1 MSLFPT
7 QCLLFLLPMY
17 PTYLFIVNI
26 LETWFRWC
34 PPNPLANEVL
44 LNLIRILSSKVI
56 IHLDTV
62 HIIPSPP
69 NNHRERW
76 KKMCFYPLPETK
88 ALAILVSKSLP
99 ILSSIHLYFCRT
111 KSIAIRF
118 YIEGSNCWRSSN
130 LCSRAWIFMLFLPK
144 KHFIPIAEDQG
155 SFVIVI

>member
-76 KKMCFYPLPETK
+76 KKNVFLSASCNQSSCNFGFQIPSYL
-88 ALAILVSKSLP
+88 IFH
-99 ILSSIHLYFCRT
+99 SSIFLSH
-111 KSIAIRF
+111 KVH
-118 YIEGSNCWRSSN
+118 SNKVLHWGFQ
-130 LCSRAWIFMLFLPK
+130 LLKIK
-144 KHFIPIAEDQG
+144 
-155 SFVIVI
+155 